1 MRNRELHWK
10 TRVRRFSKAAII
22 VACAIYLVRT
32 CNRKA
37 PSEWVFETQARPLVD
52 SPRSLAPQ
60 LAALPSGV
68 VLATVVEP
76 GAGAYDLSFYT
87 SPTGGDIFTMGFGL
101 NARVG
106 DVHPMR
112 EGTPRLLIGRPGNYC
127 VLWTGTSPTGQGISL
142 FLARS
147 EDYGQSFSS
156 PVPLDLQSGGSHPY
170 FNAALAPAGTLIVV
184 WIAYDAVCGAVAD
197 TGVLQ
202 LIRST
207 DGGRSFSAPVQVAVD
222 VCPCCR
228 PELKTDGQGNW
239 YLAWRHVDADQ
250 GRDIVAASSHDD
262 GVSWT
267 AGVRVSHDGWHVEGC
282 PYSGPSLALLDG
294 EVFIAWHTVVGDQ
307 QKLFWSRSDDGGRY
321 FDRRRD
327 LAGTVRDP
335 NHPYLAKVGEHLLVA
350 FQGRDPD
357 QRQGWG
363 DQRIYLREIAP
374 TLSSKPI
381 ALAHGPGS
389 ASYPVA
395 VALGPDELMTAWT
408 DSSEAGEQILS
419 VRGYLKQTP

>member
-10 TRVRRFSKAAII
+10 TQVRRFRKVAIT
-22 VACAIYLVRT
+22 VASATCLVT
-32 CNRKA
+32 ACSRKA

-76 GAGAYDLSFYT
+76 SAGAYDLSFYT
-87 SPTGGDIFTMGFGL
+87 SPTGGDIFTMGLEL

-112 EGTPRLLIGRPGNYC
+112 EGTPRLLIGRPGDYY
-127 VLWTGTSPTGQGISL
+127 VLWTGTAPTGQGISL
-142 FLARS
+142 FFS
-147 EDYGQSFSS
+147 HSQDYGHNFSS
-156 PVPLDLQSGGSHPY
+156 PVALDLKGGGSHPY
-170 FNAALAPAGTLIVV
+170 FNAAVTPAGTLMVV
-184 WIAYDAVCGAVAD
+184 WMAYDAVNGAVAD

-207 DGGRSFSAPVQVAVD
+207 EGGRSFSAPVQVAVD

-228 PELKTDGQGNW
+228 PELKTDGRSNW

-250 GRDIVAASSHDD
+250 ERDIVAASSHDD

-267 AGVRVSHDGWHVEGC
+267 AEVRVSHDGWHIDGC
-282 PYSGPSLALLDG
+282 PDSGPSLALLDS
-294 EVFIAWHTVVGDQ
+294 EIFIAWHTVVSDQ
-307 QKLFWSRSDDGGRY
+307 QKLFWSRSDDRGRH

-335 NHPYLAKVGEHLLVA
+335 NHPYLAKVGQHLLVA

-363 DQRIYLREIAP
+363 DQRIYLRQIAP
-374 TLSSKPI
+374 TLSAKPI

-395 VALGPDELMTAWT
+395 VALGPDEVMTAWT